1 MFLSKAKRKH
11 ETITHSTLHIK
22 HYFCLSVS
30 QNASSY
36 CSKKCK
42 LICHFI
48 DEFVSF
54 TQMRLLP
61 SASCTTYSVL
71 CNLFKELFLFV
82 ATCLLQDFRL
92 ASGFRNF
99 NHIGCCFVPESE
111 CKGISNIWMLQAFFE
126 LIFRKPNLFLLI
138 LQKSKVL
145 KSTHYI

>member
-1 MFLSKAKRKH
+1 MIFSKAKRKH
-11 ETITHSTLHIK
+11 EIITHYTFHITLS
-22 HYFCLSVS
+22 CLS

-54 TQMRLLP
+54 TQMRLLS

-111 CKGISNIWMLQAFFE
+111 CKGIANNSKLQAFSE
-126 LIFRKPNLFLLI
+126 LIFKKNILFLLI
-138 LQKSKVL
+138 LQK
-145 KSTHYI
+145 